1 MYQALYRSYR
11 PETFDE
17 LIGQDQVKKI
27 LTNQLASGTT
37 GHAYLFCGTRGTGKT
52 TTARLLA
59 KGLNCSSEGIRP
71 CGKCP
76 NCRSIAEGN
85 FVDVLE
91 MDAASNRGVDDIRDL
106 REEVNFPPIMGRCKV
121 YIMDEVHMLTK
132 EATNAFLKTLEEPPE
147 KVVFIL
153 ATTEPEKLPATI
165 RSRCMRLD
173 FRRVDEKLMV
183 ELFERICRQ
192 SGLNVSR
199 DALAL
204 IAANA
209 DGSVRDG
216 LSILDR
222 CSSLPGEVGRD
233 DVLDLLGAVGINSY
247 LKITDEVLSSN
258 TGAALL
264 SFADALS
271 EGTDVRRFCADWI
284 EHFRNL
290 MIVKFSD
297 EPQNMLNLS
306 VENIDRLRDQAS
318 RISSGKIRECIIRL
332 SETLSESR
340 WSPYPRVLVELAI
353 VLMSSADERADSSAP
368 PPVKE
373 EERSSEK
380 SAKRDK
386 TPKKGSGSGEILW
399 LRVMGDDRVPPMFR
413 LADTSFVHMS
423 EHEFTVRAGD
433 SVIEALLGNNSQTL
447 EELLKEYGGRELR
460 LKVIR
465 QE

>member
-11 PETFDE
+11 PKTFDE
-17 LIGQDQVKKI
+17 LIGQDRVKRI

-59 KGLNCSSEGIRP
+59 KGLNCSSQGTRP

-76 NCRSIAEGN
+76 CCVAIAEGN
-85 FVDVLE
+85 FIDVVE

-106 REEVNFPPIMGRCKV
+106 REAVNFPPIMGRYKV
-121 YIMDEVHMLTK
+121 YIIDEAHMLTN
-132 EATNAFLKTLEEPPE
+132 EACNAFLKTLEEPPGS
-147 KVVFIL
+147 VVFIL
-153 ATTEPEKLPATI
+153 ATTDPEKLPATI

-173 FRRVDEKLMV
+173 FRRVDEKLMI
-183 ELFERICRQ
+183 ELFKRICREN
-192 SGLNVSR
+192 GLNITN
-199 DALAL
+199 DALSL

-222 CSSLPGEVGRD
+222 CASLPGEVTRD
-233 DVLDLLGAVGINSY
+233 DVLDLLGAASINSY

-264 SFADALS
+264 SFADAIS

-297 EPQNMLNLS
+297 EPQNLLNLS
-306 VENIDRLRDQAS
+306 IENIDRLRDQAGRIGS
-318 RISSGKIRECIIRL
+318 RKIRECIVRL
-332 SETLSESR
+332 SETLSEAR
-340 WSPYPRVLVELAI
+340 WSPYPRVLIELAI
-353 VLMSSADERADSSAP
+353 VLMSSGSGQENAGMKPPSGTEDLKSEEALKFSDAP
-368 PPVKE
+368 AGT
-373 EERSSEK
+373 EK
-380 SAKRDK
+380 S
-386 TPKKGSGSGEILW
+386 GETLW
-399 LRVMGDDRVPPMFR
+399 SQVMGDERVPPMFR
-413 LADTSFVHMS
+413 LADTSFTNMN
-423 EHEFTVRAGD
+423 EFEFVVRAGD
-433 SVIEALLGNNSQTL
+433 SVIENLLRNNSQTL
-447 EELLKEYGGRELR
+447 EELLREYSGRELH
-460 LKVIR
+460 LKILR
-465 QE
+465 